1 MPTIARTLCAI
12 VSTTI
17 LSAEWMGPATKPRS
31 RAARA
36 APVLGKRRA
45 EAGCAHCVR
54 YSCRA
59 RRFLSSTSTS
69 LSCSAVPS
77 SFTRTPLS
85 VQKTHKR
92 RKMMASS
99 DTESSGPMEPLANYL
114 AKGQRTYQQWLD
126 RVTPFV
132 LYRWLGTAGLLSL
145 FMLRIVFAEGVSLQ
159 GISWPWIA
167 KLTSSG
173 ALLSLHYHSGILVR
187 PASFHTIRDDTDNP

>member
-1 MPTIARTLCAI
+1 
-12 VSTTI
+12 
-17 LSAEWMGPATKPRS
+17 
-31 RAARA
+31 
-36 APVLGKRRA
+36 
-45 EAGCAHCVR
+45 
-54 YSCRA
+54 
-59 RRFLSSTSTS
+59 
-69 LSCSAVPS
+69 
-77 SFTRTPLS
+77 
-85 VQKTHKR
+85 
-92 RKMMASS
+92 MASS

-173 ALLSLHYHSGILVR
+173 ALLSLHYPSGILVR